1 MKQFLLN
8 MMTMMMPAMV
18 PMVWIGGILVVLA
31 IVLYVLAGR
40 TGYKLPLWLSRGAM
54 AFGIFF
60 LACQLAG
67 LLLGAN
73 PSINFGD
80 PRQFE
85 FILVSFWQIGL
96 ALLIPGWIIWSLASN
111 NLVKAEG

>member
-1 MKQFLLN
+1 MKQFMLN

-18 PMVWIGGILVVLA
+18 PMVWIGGAMVVLS
-31 IVLYVLAGR
+31 IILYVLAGR

-60 LACQLAG
+60 LVAQLMG
-67 LLLGAN
+67 LMLGAT

-80 PRQFE
+80 PREFE
-85 FILVSFWQIGL
+85 FILVAFWQIGL
-96 ALLIPGWIIWSLASN
+96 ALLIPGWIIWSLTSN
-111 NLVKAEG
+111 NMVTAES